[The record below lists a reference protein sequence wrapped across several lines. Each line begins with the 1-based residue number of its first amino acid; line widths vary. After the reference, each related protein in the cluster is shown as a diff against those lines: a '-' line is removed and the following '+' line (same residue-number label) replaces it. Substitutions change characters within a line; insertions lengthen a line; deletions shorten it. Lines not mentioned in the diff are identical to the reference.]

1 MRFWLMKSEPN
12 VFSIDDLQNR
22 PNQTEPW
29 EGVRNYQ
36 ARNFMREM
44 QLGDLAFF
52 YHSNCKEV
60 GIVGVMKIAKIAY
73 VDDSAFDKKSTY
85 FDPKSTTQSPRW
97 WRVDMQLVEK
107 FTRTITLHELKT
119 KAELADFQLVQRGNR
134 LSILPMTRAQW
145 DFIQSL
151 NKQITTR

>member
-12 VFSIDDLQNR
+12 VFSIDDLANR
-22 PNQTEPW
+22 HHQTEPW

-52 YHSNCKEV
+52 YHSNCKEA
-60 GIVGVMKIAKIAY
+60 GIVGVMQIAKTAY
-73 VDDSAFDKKSTY
+73 IDDSAFDKNSPYFDEKSTVEN
-85 FDPKSTTQSPRW
+85 PRW
-97 WRVDMQLVEK
+97 WRVDVQLVRK
-107 FTRTITLHELKT
+107 YPHTITLHELKT
-119 KAELADFQLVQRGNR
+119 KVELSDFQLVQRGNR
-134 LSILPMTRAQW
+134 LSILPVSQTQW

-151 NKQITTR
+151 Q

>member
-12 VFSIDDLQNR
+12 VFSIDDLISR

-44 QLGDLAFF
+44 ECDDLAFF
-52 YHSNCKEV
+52 YHSNCKEA
-60 GIVGVMKIAKIAY
+60 GIVGVMKIVKSAY
-73 VDDSAFDKKSTY
+73 VDDSAFDEKSPY
-85 FDPKSTTQSPRW
+85 FDSKSSLEKPRW
-97 WRVDMQLVEK
+97 WRVDVQFVEK
-107 FTRTITLHELKT
+107 FERTITLHELKT

-134 LSILPMTRAQW
+134 LSILPVTETQW
-145 DFIQSL
+145 EFILEQKL
-151 NKQITTR
+151 